1 MHPEWPLILFT
12 FFLCVAGGALGA
24 QGLLNVMGKGKKMQ
38 LASLVTALA
47 ALVVGG
53 LSVFMHLQHW
63 ERIFNGFGHITSGIT
78 LEFIG
83 CIVFAVVLVLY
94 FLMMRRAED
103 GMAPKWCGVLAIVV
117 GLALPVITGMSYLM
131 ASLPSWNTPL
141 LPVYYLANTVFMG
154 GLTALVIAGLTNDD
168 SAKDLGVKVA
178 LAGGALQLIA
188 VFTYA
193 FIINGSAG
201 LYSADIQY
209 YFDPT
214 LPDVAMV
221 DRASIVGSIF
231 AGANAVMFWLGTG
244 GRRPGC
250 SAGADV
256 ACEEGGNRQEAG
268 RVRGRRPGVRRRGR
282 IVLARDPVR
291 GGYQHLRFVLGDGRA
306 RSGRDSGRSWSER
319 PNRLRRSARPVLLN
333 RCDGRGFSNGTA
345 PLLAR
350 QGSPVICLSSFCR
363 TTKGPTLR
371 SAVAPH
377 LDAFARAPLVR
388 STLGRATRRY
398 AAPQQTSL
406 TDKDQ
411 WAKEET

>member
-1 MHPEWPLILFT
+1 
-12 FFLCVAGGALGA
+12 
-24 QGLLNVMGKGKKMQ
+24 
-38 LASLVTALA
+38 
-47 ALVVGG
+47 
-53 LSVFMHLQHW
+53 
-63 ERIFNGFGHITSGIT
+63 
-78 LEFIG
+78 
-83 CIVFAVVLVLY
+83 
-94 FLMMRRAED
+94 
-103 GMAPKWCGVLAIVV
+103 
-117 GLALPVITGMSYLM
+117 M

-231 AGANAVMFWLGTG
+231 AGANAVMFWLGT
-244 GRRPGC
+244 
-250 SAGADV
+250 V
-256 ACEEGGNRQEAG
+256 AVGLVA
-268 RVRGRRPGVRRRGR
+268 PL
-282 IVLARDPVR
+282 VLTWLAKKVET
-291 GGYQHLRFVLGDGRA
+291 GYQHLRFVLGDGRA

>member
-231 AGANAVMFWLGTG
+231 AGANAVMFWLGT
-244 GRRPGC
+244 
-250 SAGADV
+250 V
-256 ACEEGGNRQEAG
+256 AVGLVAPLVLTWLAKKVETGKKLAAYAR
-268 RVRGRRPGVRRRGR
+268 RRPGVRRRGR

>member
-1 MHPEWPLILFT
+1 MELQWPLILFT
-12 FFLCVAGGALGA
+12 FFLCLAGGILLA
-24 QGLLNVMGKGKKMQ
+24 QGVLTCAGKGKKMQ
-38 LASLVTALA
+38 LVSLIAA
-47 ALVVGG
+47 AIALVVGG
-53 LSVFMHLQHW
+53 IAVFLHLQHW

-78 LEFIG
+78 LEFVG

-214 LPDVAMV
+214 LPDVGMV
-221 DRASIVGSIF
+221 DTDAVVGSLF
-231 AGANAVMFWLGTG
+231 TGSQALAFWLGAVILG
-244 GRRPGC
+244 
-250 SAGADV
+250 SV
-256 ACEEGGNRQEAG
+256 
-268 RVRGRRPGVRRRGR
+268 V
-282 IVLARDPVR
+282 PV
-291 GGYQHLRFVLGDGRA
+291 VLGIVA
-306 RSGRDSGRSWSER
+306 RTVND
-319 PNRLRRSARPVLLN
+319 VKK
-333 RCDGRGFSNGTA
+333 
-345 PLLAR
+345 LA
-350 QGSPVICLSSFCR
+350 
-363 TTKGPTLR
+363 
-371 SAVAPH
+371 A
-377 LDAFARAPLVR
+377 
-388 STLGRATRRY
+388 Y
-398 AAPQQTSL
+398 AAAGLVCAVIGGLCWRSIL
-406 TDKDQ
+406 YVV
-411 WAKEET
+411 AVSVFALY

>member
-117 GLALPVITGMSYLM
+117 GLALPVIMGMSYLM

-221 DRASIVGSIF
+221 DRASIVGGIF
-231 AGANAVMFWLGTG
+231 AGANAVMFWLGT
-244 GRRPGC
+244 
-250 SAGADV
+250 V
-256 ACEEGGNRQEAG
+256 AVGL
-268 RVRGRRPGVRRRGR
+268 V
-282 IVLARDPVR
+282 
-291 GGYQHLRFVLGDGRA
+291 
-306 RSGRDSGRSWSER
+306 
-319 PNRLRRSARPVLLN
+319 
-333 RCDGRGFSNGTA
+333 
-345 PLLAR
+345 
-350 QGSPVICLSSFCR
+350 
-363 TTKGPTLR
+363 
-371 SAVAPH
+371 
-377 LDAFARAPLVR
+377 APLVL
-388 STLGRATRRY
+388 TWLAKKVETGKKLAAY
-398 AAPQQTSL
+398 AGVALACVAVGGLCWRVILYVVAISIFAL
-406 TDKDQ
+406 Y
-411 WAKEET
+411 

>member
-1 MHPEWPLILFT
+1 MELQWPLIVFTTLVAWSAGLFGT
-12 FFLCVAGGALGA
+12 QALMAAFG
-24 QGLLNVMGKGKKMQ
+24 VGKKAQ
-38 LASLVTALA
+38 VPAWIASAVLLA
-47 ALVVGG
+47 VGG
-53 LSVFMHLQHW
+53 IAVFFHLEHW

-178 LAGGALQLIA
+178 LAVGALQLIA
-188 VFTYA
+188 VFSFA

-221 DRASIVGSIF
+221 DRASLVGGIF
-231 AGANAVMFWLGTG
+231 AGANAMMFWLGT
-244 GRRPGC
+244 
-250 SAGADV
+250 V
-256 ACEEGGNRQEAG
+256 AVGL
-268 RVRGRRPGVRRRGR
+268 V
-282 IVLARDPVR
+282 
-291 GGYQHLRFVLGDGRA
+291 
-306 RSGRDSGRSWSER
+306 
-319 PNRLRRSARPVLLN
+319 
-333 RCDGRGFSNGTA
+333 
-345 PLLAR
+345 
-350 QGSPVICLSSFCR
+350 
-363 TTKGPTLR
+363 
-371 SAVAPH
+371 
-377 LDAFARAPLVR
+377 APLVL
-388 STLGRATRRY
+388 TWLAKKVETGKKLAAY
-398 AAPQQTSL
+398 AGVALACVAVGGLCWRVILYVVAISIFAL
-406 TDKDQ
+406 Y
-411 WAKEET
+411 